1 MRPGPG
7 SGRTGHRRHRVGVRD
22 ARDRPRQEG
31 RARPCDAMR
40 SASSELLLDT
50 EQQQLRKKKLL
61 ELAAAKK
68 QQKRGGAVPRTF
80 REKVWFY
87 ATMSFA
93 MVAVG
98 SGSALLFLVP
108 LYVDPAVSTL
118 LADFVPEPVLCTT
131 VRREQLAGLYNCT
144 WSSCREGCT
153 SDVYNCSHIYVK
165 YKTAG
170 GGGGGGGGGD
180 DGGGGGPGGG
190 GPGTAVGGEG
200 LFVSE
205 AVLLVNI
212 KGCGYPPAVAC
223 SNFTR
228 SYGSLGATFP
238 CHYSR
243 QNHTLAVVD
252 YDKRQQYADIVHYFA
267 VPFTICVVTSI
278 VLCVMHC
285 DCQSAPP
292 EPSRSSA
299 GHSHAEGY
307 RYGHART
314 FDLSD
319 KQYRPRTLKNIAK
332 KKKSM

>member
-1 MRPGPG
+1 
-7 SGRTGHRRHRVGVRD
+7 
-22 ARDRPRQEG
+22 
-31 RARPCDAMR
+31 MR

-50 EQQQLRKKKLL
+50 KQQQLRKKKLL

-68 QQKRGGAVPRTF
+68 QKRGTPRTL

-87 ATMSFA
+87 STLSFA
-93 MVAVG
+93 MIAVG

-118 LADFVPEPVLCTT
+118 LADFVPEPVQCTT
-131 VRREQLAGLYNCT
+131 VRREQLTGLYNCT

-153 SDVYNCSHIYVK
+153 SDVYNCSHIYVA
-165 YKTAG
+165 YRTAG
-170 GGGGGGGGGD
+170 GGASGAAGAGADTGGLIV
-180 DGGGGGPGGG
+180 P
-190 GPGTAVGGEG
+190 
-200 LFVSE
+200 E

-223 SNFTR
+223 SNFTKAF
-228 SYGSLGATFP
+228 GSLGATFP

-243 QNHTLAVVD
+243 QNHTLAVVG

-267 VPFTICVVTSI
+267 VPFTICIVTSI

-285 DCQSAPP
+285 DCQTAAAAGHP

-299 GHSHAEGY
+299 GHSHTEGY
-307 RYGHART
+307 RYTIVALL
-314 FDLSD
+314 LSH
-319 KQYRPRTLKNIAK
+319 
-332 KKKSM
+332 

>member
-1 MRPGPG
+1 
-7 SGRTGHRRHRVGVRD
+7 
-22 ARDRPRQEG
+22 
-31 RARPCDAMR
+31 MR

-50 EQQQLRKKKLL
+50 KQQQLRKKKLL

-68 QQKRGGAVPRTF
+68 TRKLGRPRTA
-80 REKVWFY
+80 REKAWFY
-87 ATMSFA
+87 ATLSFA

-118 LADFVPEPVLCTT
+118 LADFVPEPVQCTT

-153 SDVYNCSHIYVK
+153 SDVYNCSHVYVT
-165 YKTAG
+165 YWTAG
-170 GGGGGGGGGD
+170 GDDDD
-180 DGGGGGPGGG
+180 DGGGGNDLRGGRDG
-190 GPGTAVGGEG
+190 GDGGNG
-200 LFVSE
+200 RRRRVPE

-228 SYGSLGATFP
+228 SYGVPGATFP

-243 QNHTLAVVD
+243 LNRTLAVVG

-267 VPFTICVVTSI
+267 VPFTICVVTSV

-285 DCQSAPP
+285 DCQSAAAPP

-299 GHSHAEGY
+299 GHSQPEAVY
-307 RYGHART
+307 RYFSRGPLHA
-314 FDLSD
+314 
-319 KQYRPRTLKNIAK
+319 KARPAMIVAIT
-332 KKKSM
+332 

>member
-1 MRPGPG
+1 
-7 SGRTGHRRHRVGVRD
+7 
-22 ARDRPRQEG
+22 
-31 RARPCDAMR
+31 MR

-50 EQQQLRKKKLL
+50 KQQQLRKKKLL

-68 QQKRGGAVPRTF
+68 QKRGAPRTL

-87 ATMSFA
+87 STLSFA
-93 MVAVG
+93 MIAVG

-118 LADFVPEPVLCTT
+118 LADFVPEPVQCTT

-153 SDVYNCSHIYVK
+153 SDVYNCSHIYVA
-165 YKTAG
+165 YRTSAGGVSGVG
-170 GGGGGGGGGD
+170 GGGGGGGLQVASGRGGD
-180 DGGGGGPGGG
+180 VIV
-190 GPGTAVGGEG
+190 T
-200 LFVSE
+200 E

-223 SNFTR
+223 SNFTKA
-228 SYGSLGATFP
+228 YGVPGATFP

-243 QNHTLAVVD
+243 QNYTLAVVG

-267 VPFTICVVTSI
+267 VPFAVCVVTSI
-278 VLCVMHC
+278 VLCIMHC
-285 DCQSAPP
+285 DCQQAAAGQQALP

-299 GHSHAEGY
+299 GHSHTEGY
-307 RYGHART
+307 R
-314 FDLSD
+314 SV
-319 KQYRPRTLKNIAK
+319 
-332 KKKSM
+332 S

>member
-1 MRPGPG
+1 
-7 SGRTGHRRHRVGVRD
+7 
-22 ARDRPRQEG
+22 
-31 RARPCDAMR
+31 MR

-50 EQQQLRKKKLL
+50 KQQQLRKKKLL

-68 QQKRGGAVPRTF
+68 QKRGAPRTL

-87 ATMSFA
+87 STLSFA
-93 MVAVG
+93 MIAVG

-118 LADFVPEPVLCTT
+118 LADFVPEPVQCTT

-153 SDVYNCSHIYVK
+153 SDVYNCSHIYVA
-165 YKTAG
+165 YRTSGAAGGVGGAG
-170 GGGGGGGGGD
+170 GGGGGAGGGVR
-180 DGGGGGPGGG
+180 GGPAASTGRGGDVIV
-190 GPGTAVGGEG
+190 P
-200 LFVSE
+200 E

-223 SNFTR
+223 SNFTKA
-228 SYGSLGATFP
+228 YGVPGATFP

-267 VPFTICVVTSI
+267 VPFAVCVVTSI

-285 DCQSAPP
+285 DCQQAAAAQNAPTL
-292 EPSRSSA
+292 PSRSSA
-299 GHSHAEGY
+299 GHSHTEGY
-307 RYGHART
+307 RY
-314 FDLSD
+314 
-319 KQYRPRTLKNIAK
+319 YNIPTNRFCF
-332 KKKSM
+332 

>member
-1 MRPGPG
+1 
-7 SGRTGHRRHRVGVRD
+7 
-22 ARDRPRQEG
+22 
-31 RARPCDAMR
+31 MR

-50 EQQQLRKKKLL
+50 KQQQLRKKKLL

-68 QQKRGGAVPRTF
+68 TQKRGRPRTA
-80 REKVWFY
+80 REKAWFY
-87 ATMSFA
+87 ATLSFA

-118 LADFVPEPVLCTT
+118 LADFVPEPVQCTT

-153 SDVYNCSHIYVK
+153 SDVYNCSHVYVT
-165 YKTAG
+165 YWTAGGDDDGDGYDGDGYDDLRGGRG
-170 GGGGGGGGGD
+170 GGGGGGNGRRRRV
-180 DGGGGGPGGG
+180 P
-190 GPGTAVGGEG
+190 
-200 LFVSE
+200 E

-228 SYGSLGATFP
+228 SYGVPGATFP

-243 QNHTLAVVD
+243 QNRTLAVVG

-267 VPFTICVVTSI
+267 VPFTICVVTSV

-285 DCQSAPP
+285 DCQSAAVAGQP

-299 GHSHAEGY
+299 GHSQPEAVY
-307 RYGHART
+307 RYFSRG
-314 FDLSD
+314 L
-319 KQYRPRTLKNIAK
+319 YRVISPSVTISAVT
-332 KKKSM
+332 

>member
-1 MRPGPG
+1 MTPAAT
-7 SGRTGHRRHRVGVRD
+7 TGCGGD
-22 ARDRPRQEG
+22 GA
-31 RARPCDAMR
+31 PCDAMR

-50 EQQQLRKKKLL
+50 KQQQLRKKKLL

-68 QQKRGGAVPRTF
+68 QKRGAPRTL

-87 ATMSFA
+87 STLSFA
-93 MVAVG
+93 MIAVG

-118 LADFVPEPVLCTT
+118 LADFVPEPVQCTT

-153 SDVYNCSHIYVK
+153 SDVYNCSHIFVRYR
-165 YKTAG
+165 TPAGASG
-170 GGGGGGGGGD
+170 GGGAGSAVGGNAGA
-180 DGGGGGPGGG
+180 PGGG
-190 GPGTAVGGEG
+190 VGASSSSSGRGAVN
-200 LFVSE
+200 E

-228 SYGSLGATFP
+228 SYGVPGATFP

-243 QNHTLAVVD
+243 QNHTLAVVG

-267 VPFTICVVTSI
+267 VPFTVCVVTSI

-285 DCQSAPP
+285 DCQTAATAAARQL

-299 GHSHAEGY
+299 GHSHTEGY
-307 RYGHART
+307 RYV
-314 FDLSD
+314 
-319 KQYRPRTLKNIAK
+319 
-332 KKKSM
+332 

>member
-1 MRPGPG
+1 
-7 SGRTGHRRHRVGVRD
+7 
-22 ARDRPRQEG
+22 
-31 RARPCDAMR
+31 MR

-50 EQQQLRKKKLL
+50 KQQQLRKKKLL

-68 QQKRGGAVPRTF
+68 QKRGAPRTL

-87 ATMSFA
+87 STLSFA
-93 MVAVG
+93 MIAVG

-118 LADFVPEPVLCTT
+118 LADFVQKPVECTT

-153 SDVYNCSHIYVK
+153 SDVYNCSHIFVTYDVPADESA
-165 YKTAG
+165 TGRG
-170 GGGGGGGGGD
+170 GGAGAGS
-180 DGGGGGPGGG
+180 
-190 GPGTAVGGEG
+190 AVGGNAG
-200 LFVSE
+200 ARGGGRAGASSSSSPSGRNE

-228 SYGSLGATFP
+228 SYGVPGAKFP
-238 CHYSR
+238 CHYSQ
-243 QNHTLAVVD
+243 QNRTLAVVG
-252 YDKRQQYADIVHYFA
+252 YDRRQQYADIVHYFA
-267 VPFTICVVTSI
+267 VPFTVCVVTSI

-285 DCQSAPP
+285 DCQTAAAAAARQL

-299 GHSHAEGY
+299 GHSHTEGY
-307 RYGHART
+307 RYVNTAHRRA
-314 FDLSD
+314 L
-319 KQYRPRTLKNIAK
+319 
-332 KKKSM
+332 

>member
-1 MRPGPG
+1 M
-7 SGRTGHRRHRVGVRD
+7 RD
-22 ARDRPRQEG
+22 ARDRLLG
-31 RARPCDAMR
+31 RAPCDAMR

-50 EQQQLRKKKLL
+50 KQQQLRKKKLL

-68 QQKRGGAVPRTF
+68 QKRGAPRTF

-87 ATMSFA
+87 STLSFA
-93 MVAVG
+93 MIAVG

-118 LADFVPEPVLCTT
+118 LADFVPEPVMCTT
-131 VRREQLAGLYNCT
+131 VRREHLTGLYNCT

-153 SDVYNCSHIYVK
+153 SDVYNCSHIYVA
-165 YKTAG
+165 YRTAG
-170 GGGGGGGGGD
+170 GDG
-180 DGGGGGPGGG
+180 DGGGAGRASGGVRGGDRIV
-190 GPGTAVGGEG
+190 P
-200 LFVSE
+200 E

-223 SNFTR
+223 ANFTR
-228 SYGSLGATFP
+228 SYGVPGSTFP

-243 QNHTLAVVD
+243 QNHTLVVIG
-252 YDKRQQYADIVHYFA
+252 YDKRQQYTDIVHYFA

-285 DCQSAPP
+285 DCQSAAAGQR

-299 GHSHAEGY
+299 GHSHTEGY
-307 RYGHART
+307 RY
-314 FDLSD
+314 L
-319 KQYRPRTLKNIAK
+319 LINN
-332 KKKSM
+332 

>member
-1 MRPGPG
+1 
-7 SGRTGHRRHRVGVRD
+7 
-22 ARDRPRQEG
+22 
-31 RARPCDAMR
+31 MR

-50 EQQQLRKKKLL
+50 KQQQLRKKKLL

-68 QQKRGGAVPRTF
+68 QKRGVPRTL

-87 ATMSFA
+87 STLSFA
-93 MVAVG
+93 MIAVG

-118 LADFVPEPVLCTT
+118 LADFVPEPVQCTT

-153 SDVYNCSHIYVK
+153 SDVYNCSHIYVA
-165 YKTAG
+165 YRTSADGVSGAG
-170 GGGGGGGGGD
+170 GGGGGIQVASGRGGD
-180 DGGGGGPGGG
+180 VIVP
-190 GPGTAVGGEG
+190 
-200 LFVSE
+200 E

-223 SNFTR
+223 SNFTKA
-228 SYGSLGATFP
+228 YGVPGATFP

-243 QNHTLAVVD
+243 QNHTLAVVG

-267 VPFTICVVTSI
+267 VPFAVCVVTSI

-285 DCQSAPP
+285 DCQQAAAAAAGQQALP
-292 EPSRSSA
+292 ETSRSSA
-299 GHSHAEGY
+299 GHSHTEGY
-307 RYGHART
+307 
-314 FDLSD
+314 SD
-319 KQYRPRTLKNIAK
+319 HSISTRVERLDEAIMEASRALQGESSGL
-332 KKKSM
+332 